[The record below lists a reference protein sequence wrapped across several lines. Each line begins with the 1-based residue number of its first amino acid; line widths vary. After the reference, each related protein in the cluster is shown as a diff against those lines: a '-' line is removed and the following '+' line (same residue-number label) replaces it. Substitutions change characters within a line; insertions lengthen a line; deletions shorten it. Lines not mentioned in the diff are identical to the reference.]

1 MEKSMGEYSL
11 DRRIFEIAYEIA
23 IKGYT
28 FSNGVQKLNDEVRSK
43 LIVAVSQIKER
54 V

>member
-1 MEKSMGEYSL
+1 MGEYSL